1 MTPIV
6 RTALLTRALAEYR
19 AADAAYDA
27 AIEAEDLDAT
37 IDAMER
43 LNLARRVLASALDQ
57 AERISVLSAELQAS
71 LNGGQ

>member
-27 AIEAEDLDAT
+27 ALESDDSDAVC
-37 IDAMER
+37 DAMDR
-43 LNLARRVLASALDQ
+43 VRLARRVLAGAVDQ
-57 AERISVLSAELQAS
+57 AERISALSAELQDS
-71 LNGGQ
+71 LNGGG

>member
-1 MTPIV
+1 MVPIL

-19 AADAAYDA
+19 AADAAYDD
-27 AIEAEDLDAT
+27 AINADDLDAT
-37 IDAMER
+37 VEASQR

-57 AERISVLSAELQAS
+57 AERISVLSAELQDS